1 MRVDVH
7 THVWPDKIADVV
19 LQSMARDMGFPA
31 VAGNTVDSIKSHMRD
46 SGVDKSV
53 VLGVVQRANQVTG
66 ANDWLISIQDEMLVP
81 FGAVHPDLEDKAG
94 EVRRLRESGIKGIKL
109 HPVMNSF
116 YPDDPKM
123 FPVYE
128 EMGESMV
135 LEIHSGRLPNT
146 DSSQPTFAAPERI
159 MNVVRQFPRL
169 KVIAL
174 HLGGFYM
181 LEEAERELIGRDN
194 VLIDTTWPPSLK
206 EVAAETLTAIINK
219 HGAHKVCFGTDF
231 PLASQKTDSE
241 YLLGLSL
248 SDSQK
253 EGILGENAQGADWTV
268 AAPAR
273 SSLLSCKSLYKAGI
287 VRN

>member
-1 MRVDVH
+1 MV
-7 THVWPDKIADVV
+7 
-19 LQSMARDMGFPA
+19 QDMGLPA
-31 VAGNTVDSIKSHMRD
+31 VGGNTVESVKAHMRE

-53 VLGVVQRANQVTG
+53 VLGIVQRADQVTR
-66 ANDWLISIQDEMLVP
+66 ANDWLIGIQDDMLVP
-81 FGAVHPDLEDKAG
+81 FGALHPDLEDKAG
-94 EVRRLRESGIKGIKL
+94 EVRRLRQSGIKGIKL

-135 LEIHSGRLPNT
+135 LEIHSGRLPNAGPG
-146 DSSQPTFAAPERI
+146 QPIYAAPQRI
-159 MNVVRQFPRL
+159 MNLVRQFPRL
-169 KVIAL
+169 KIIAL

-181 LEEAERELIGRDN
+181 LEEAERELIGREN

-206 EVAAETLTAIINK
+206 EVAAKTLTTIINK

-231 PLASQKTDSE
+231 PLASQTTDSE
-241 YLLGLSL
+241 YILELPL

-253 EGILGENAQGADWTV
+253 EGILGENARQLIG
-268 AAPAR
+268 
-273 SSLLSCKSLYKAGI
+273 L
-287 VRN
+287 

>member
-7 THVWPDKIADVV
+7 THVWPDRIAELV
-19 LQSMARDMGFPA
+19 LESMVRDMGFPA
-31 VAGNTVDSIKSHMRD
+31 VGANTVDGIKAHMRS
-46 SGVDKSV
+46 SGVDKSI
-53 VLGVVQRANQVTG
+53 VLGVVERADQVTR
-66 ANDWLISIQDEMLVP
+66 ANDWLISIEDDMLVP
-81 FGAVHPDLEDKAG
+81 FGALHPGLEDKVG
-94 EVRRLRESGIKGIKL
+94 EVRRLRQSGIKGIKL

-135 LEIHSGRLPNT
+135 LAIHSGGFPNT
-146 DSSQPTFAAPERI
+146 GPGQPIYAAPRRI
-159 MNVVRQFPRL
+159 MNLVRQFPRL

-206 EVAAETLTAIINK
+206 EVAAETLTTIINK
-219 HGAHKVCFGTDF
+219 HGTHKVCFGTDF

-241 YLLGLSL
+241 YVLGLSL

-253 EGILGENAQGADWTV
+253 EGILGENARELIG
-268 AAPAR
+268 
-273 SSLLSCKSLYKAGI
+273 L
-287 VRN
+287 

>member
-7 THVWPDKIADVV
+7 THVWPDRIADVV
-19 LQSMARDMGFPA
+19 LRSMVQDMGLPA
-31 VAGNTVDSIKSHMRD
+31 VGGNTVTSVKAHMRE

-53 VLGVVQRANQVTG
+53 VLGVVQRAEQVTG

-81 FGAVHPDLEDKAG
+81 FGALHPDLEDKTG
-94 EVRRLRESGIKGIKL
+94 EVRRLRQSGIKGIKL

-116 YPDDPKM
+116 YPDDTKM

-135 LEIHSGRLPNT
+135 LEIHSGALPN
-146 DSSQPTFAAPERI
+146 AAPGQPVYAAPQRI

-181 LEEAERELIGRDN
+181 LDEAERELIGREN

-206 EVAAETLTAIINK
+206 EVAAETLTTIINK

-231 PLASQKTDSE
+231 PLASQTTDSE
-241 YLLGLSL
+241 YILGLSL

-253 EGILGENAQGADWTV
+253 EGILGENARELIG
-268 AAPAR
+268 
-273 SSLLSCKSLYKAGI
+273 L
-287 VRN
+287 

>member
-19 LQSMARDMGFPA
+19 LQSMVRDMGFPA
-31 VAGNTVDSIKSHMRD
+31 VAGNTVDAVKAHMRA
-46 SGVDKSV
+46 SEVDKSV
-53 VLGVVQRANQVTG
+53 VLGVVDRAEQVTG
-66 ANDWLISIQDEMLVP
+66 ANDWLIGIQDDMLVP
-81 FGAVHPDLEDKAG
+81 FGALHPDLEDKPG
-94 EVRRLRESGIKGIKL
+94 EIRRLRQSGIKGIKL

-135 LEIHSGRLPNT
+135 LEIHSGNLPNRA
-146 DSSQPTFAAPERI
+146 SGAPTYAAPQRI
-159 MNVVRQFPRL
+159 MNVVRRFPRL

-181 LEEAERELIGRDN
+181 LDEAERELIGRDN

-206 EVAAETLTAIINK
+206 EIAAETLTTIINK

-231 PLASQKTDSE
+231 PLASQTTDSE

-253 EGILGENAQGADWTV
+253 EGILGENARELIG
-268 AAPAR
+268 
-273 SSLLSCKSLYKAGI
+273 L
-287 VRN
+287 